1 MTAKQNI
8 HCHYAQEQMID
19 LMQNQVDEKERV
31 AIEQHISQCAN
42 CQMEWAENQV
52 IWQQLVTVKNLLPN
66 PEMSTRFYA
75 MLDTYKKEVEA
86 KEERSLSTLWQKLK
100 ARFMYYPVYNWA
112 YSLVL
117 IGLGTVAGFWLRKP
131 DNQSVVYQKQVE
143 SLSSQMQEMKQ
154 MMMLSMLEN
163 PAATERMRGVSYTEQ
178 LNQVDDK
185 VIDALLTTF
194 NYDENVNVRIV
205 TLEALIP
212 LANNPKVREGLVQ
225 SLIKQESPLVQVA
238 LADAM
243 VKLQEKRSVKEF
255 RRILR
260 KNNLNIMVKDKI
272 EKSILKLS

>member
-1 MTAKQNI
+1 MTEKPNI
-8 HCHYAQEQMID
+8 HCHNVQEQMID
-19 LMQNQVDEKERV
+19 LMHNQVDEKERL
-31 AIEQHISQCAN
+31 EMENHISHCTD
-42 CQMEWAENQV
+42 CHKEWTENQAL
-52 IWQQLVTVKNLLPN
+52 WQQLGTVKNPSPS
-66 PEMSTRFYA
+66 PEMETRFYA

-86 KEERSLSTLWQKLK
+86 KEAYSLSILWQKLK
-100 ARFMYYPVYNWA
+100 ARFTYQPSYNWA

-117 IGLGTVAGFWLRKP
+117 VVLGTMMGFWLGKP
-131 DNQSVVYQKQVE
+131 DNQSIAYQKQVQ
-143 SLSSQMQEMKQ
+143 SLSSEMQEMKQ

-178 LNQVDDK
+178 LNQVNDK
-185 VIDALLTTF
+185 VIDALLTTL

-225 SLIKQESPLVQVA
+225 SLITQESPLVQVA

-255 RRILR
+255 KRILR
-260 KNNLNIMVKDKI
+260 KDNLNIMVKDKI
-272 EKSILKLS
+272 EKSILKLL

>member
-1 MTAKQNI
+1 MTKIPNI
-8 HCHYAQEQMID
+8 NCQSIQDQMID
-19 LMQNQVDEKERV
+19 LMHNQVDEKERLE
-31 AIEQHISQCAN
+31 IEKHIAQCAD
-42 CQMEWAENQV
+42 CQAEWAENQML
-52 IWQQLVTVKNLLPN
+52 WQQMGTVKTPSPS
-66 PEMSTRFYA
+66 PEMGTRFYA

-86 KEERSLSTLWQKLK
+86 KHENSLEGLWQTIRE
-100 ARFMYYPVYNWA
+100 RFAYKPSYNWA

-117 IGLGTVAGFWLRKP
+117 IILGTMMGFYIGKP
-131 DNQSVVYQKQVE
+131 DSQSVAYQKQVE

-163 PAATERMRGVSYTEQ
+163 PAASERMRGVSYTEQ

-185 VIDALLTTF
+185 VIDALLTTL

-225 SLIKQESPLVQVA
+225 SLVTQESPLVQVA

-255 RRILR
+255 KRILR
-260 KNNLNIMVKDKI
+260 KNNLNSMVKDKI
-272 EKSILKLS
+272 EKTILKLS

>member
-1 MTAKQNI
+1 MIQNTN
-8 HCHYAQEQMID
+8 CHSVQEQMID
-19 LMQNQVDEKERV
+19 LMHNQVDEKERL
-31 AIEQHISQCAN
+31 EMENHITQCAD
-42 CQMEWAENQV
+42 CQAEWGENQAL
-52 IWQQLVTVKNLLPN
+52 WQQMSTIKTPSPS
-66 PEMSTRFYA
+66 PEIGTRFYA
-75 MLDTYKKEVEA
+75 MLDSYKKEVEA
-86 KEERSLSTLWQKLK
+86 KQEYSLSTLWQKLK
-100 ARFMYYPVYNWA
+100 ARFAYNPSYNWA

-117 IGLGTVAGFWLRKP
+117 IGFGTLMGFYVGKP
-131 DNQSVVYQKQVE
+131 DSQSVAYQKQVE
-143 SLSSQMQEMKQ
+143 SLSSEMQEMKQ

-163 PAATERMRGVSYTEQ
+163 PAASERMRGVSYTEQ

-185 VIDALLTTF
+185 VIEALLTTL

-225 SLIKQESPLVQVA
+225 SLITQESPLVQVA

-255 RRILR
+255 KRILH

>member
-1 MTAKQNI
+1 MTEKQNI
-8 HCHYAQEQMID
+8 NCHYVQEQMID
-19 LMQNQVDEKERV
+19 LMHNQVNEKER
-31 AIEQHISQCAN
+31 AEIEQHISQCAD
-42 CQMEWAENQV
+42 CQKEWGENQLL
-52 IWQQLVTVKNLLPN
+52 WQQLGTVKNPSPS
-66 PEMSTRFYA
+66 PEMGTRFYA

-86 KEERSLSTLWQKLK
+86 KEEHSLANLWQKLK
-100 ARFMYYPVYNWA
+100 ANFTYHPSYNWA

-117 IGLGTVAGFWLRKP
+117 IGLGTVIGFWIGKP
-131 DNQSVVYQKQVE
+131 DNQSIAYQKQVE
-143 SLSSQMQEMKQ
+143 SLSTEMQEMKQ

-185 VIDALLTTF
+185 VIDALLTTL
-194 NYDENVNVRIV
+194 NYDENVNVRLV

-225 SLIKQESPLVQVA
+225 SLITQESPLVQVA

-255 RRILR
+255 KRILR
-260 KNNLNIMVKDKI
+260 KNNLNSMVKDKI

>member
-1 MTAKQNI
+1 MTEKQNI
-8 HCHYAQEQMID
+8 NCYYVQEQMID
-19 LMQNQVDEKERV
+19 LMHNQINEKER
-31 AIEQHISQCAN
+31 ATIEQHIAQCTD
-42 CQMEWAENQV
+42 CQAEWADNQV
-52 IWQQLVTVKNLLPN
+52 IWQQLATVKTPSPSL
-66 PEMSTRFYA
+66 EMGTRFYA

-86 KEERSLSTLWQKLK
+86 KEANSWASLWQKLK
-100 ARFMYYPVYNWA
+100 TRFTYHFSYNWA

-117 IGLGTVAGFWLRKP
+117 IGLGTMIGFWIGKP
-131 DNQSVVYQKQVE
+131 DNQSIAYQKQVE
-143 SLSSQMQEMKQ
+143 SLSTEMQEMKQ

-185 VIDALLTTF
+185 IIDALLTTL

-212 LANNPKVREGLVQ
+212 LASNPKVREGLVQ
-225 SLIKQESPLVQVA
+225 SLITQESPLVQVA

-255 RRILR
+255 KRILR
-260 KNNLNIMVKDKI
+260 KNNLNSMVKDKI